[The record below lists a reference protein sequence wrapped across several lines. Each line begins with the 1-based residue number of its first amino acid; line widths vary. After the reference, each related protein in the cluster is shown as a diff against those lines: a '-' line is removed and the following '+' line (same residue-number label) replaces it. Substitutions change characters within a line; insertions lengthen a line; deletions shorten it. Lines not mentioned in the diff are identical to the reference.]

1 MTTQDIRFTTSPVRY
16 DTLHSGHE
24 STAAVHAGA
33 RRAKPYHSLIDPIV
47 PTSTYTFDNTA
58 DLVSYMEAHLAGKD
72 QGRVEYGRYGNPT
85 VSAVEERLAALE
97 GAEQAVLLGSGM
109 ASITT
114 TLLTF
119 LSAGDEL
126 IITDDCYRRTR
137 QFCKEFLKKL
147 KIGCTVVPMGDYTAL
162 ERAIGPRTRLLVS
175 ETPTNPYLRVL
186 DVERFAQIGRQ
197 YGIPTLVDSTFAT
210 PFNLQPLSWGID
222 LVAHSATKYLGGH
235 NDLLAG
241 VVAGSREKIAA
252 IRETNGVMGAVSDAN
267 TAYFLLRG
275 LKTLGVR
282 VRHQNDTGLQVA
294 QFLAAHPAIE
304 RVWYPGLPSHPD
316 HETAVRQM
324 SGFGGVVSFT
334 VRGDLRRT
342 AQFVDALQIPYIS
355 PSLGGT
361 ESLVG
366 QPALVSYYPYSP
378 EERRALG
385 IGDNLVRLAL
395 GLEDADDLIADLKQA
410 LAYI

>member
-1 MTTQDIRFTTSPVRY
+1 MTTQDIRLTTSPIRY

-24 STAAVHAGA
+24 STAAVHAGE

-47 PTSTYTFDNTA
+47 PTSTFTFDNTA
-58 DLVSYMEAHLAGKD
+58 DLVEYMEAHQAGHD

-85 VSAVEERLAALE
+85 ISAVEERLAALE
-97 GAEQAVLLGSGM
+97 GAEQAVLFSSGM

-114 TLLTF
+114 TLLSF
-119 LSAGDEL
+119 LSAGDHL
-126 IITDDCYRRTR
+126 VITDDCYRRTR
-137 QFCKEFLKKL
+137 QFCLEFLKKL
-147 KIGCTVVPMGDYTAL
+147 NISCTVVAMGDYQAL
-162 ERAIGPRTRLLVS
+162 ERSINARTKLLVS

-186 DVERFAQIGRQ
+186 DVERFAEIGRR
-197 YGIPTLVDSTFAT
+197 YGVITLVDTTFAT
-210 PFNLQPLSWGID
+210 PFNLQPLNWGID

-241 VVAGSREKIAA
+241 VVAGSREKIAT
-252 IRETNGVMGAVSDAN
+252 IRETNGVIGAVSDAN
-267 TAYFLLRG
+267 NAYLLLRG

-304 RVWYPGLPSHPD
+304 QVWYPGLPSHPD
-316 HETAVRQM
+316 HETALRQM
-324 SGFGGVVSFT
+324 RGFGGVVSFT
-334 VRGDLRRT
+334 VRGDLLRT
-342 AQFVDALQIPYIS
+342 SQFIDALQIPYIS

-385 IGDNLVRLAL
+385 IEDNLVRLAL

-410 LAYI
+410 LSFI

>member
-72 QGRVEYGRYGNPT
+72 EGRVEYGRYGNPT

-109 ASITT
+109 AAITT

-119 LSAGDEL
+119 LSTGDHL
-126 IITDDCYRRTR
+126 VITDDCYRRTR
-137 QFCKEFLKKL
+137 QFCGDFLKKL
-147 KIGCTVVPMGDYTAL
+147 KIGCTVVPMGDYIAL

-186 DVERFAQIGRQ
+186 DVERFAEIGRR
-197 YGIPTLVDSTFAT
+197 YGVTTLVDSTFAT
-210 PFNLQPLSWGID
+210 PLNLQPLNWGID
-222 LVAHSATKYLGGH
+222 LVVHSATKYLGGH

-241 VVAGSREKIAA
+241 VVAGSREKIAS
-252 IRETNGVMGAVSDAN
+252 IRETNGVMGAVGDAN
-267 TAYFLLRG
+267 TAYLLLRG

-282 VRHQNDTGLQVA
+282 MRHQNDTGLQVA
-294 QFLAAHPAIE
+294 QFLAANPAIE

-334 VRGDLRRT
+334 VRGDLLRT

-410 LAYI
+410 LAFI